1 MEEETWTFGAI
12 AFPVIFAIGFLV
24 LLCAGHIQLS
34 CHFKVEDDLVEMEAV
49 LEDEM
54 YV

>member
-1 MEEETWTFGAI
+1 MEETWTFGAI
-12 AFPVIFAIGFLV
+12 AFPVIFAIVFLG

-34 CHFKVEDDLVEMEAV
+34 CHFKVEDDLAEMEVA